1 MFELRRAVLRSSL
14 NRTQEKKED
23 GRTESFEE
31 KNKDRHKYLSRKV
44 RRVTVPAYWNGD
56 FGEFF
61 LPTYTQEPS
70 TKQLLFIFNG
80 TEDLEGAEPL
90 QMKLYDDVAFAAVSA
105 FFPGGIVI
113 PSTFDILRLDLLTI
127 TGLIASITSF
137 FTRIDNKFASWVAA
151 GTLLQYLVRVFVN
164 FINITAQYKERRGR
178 QQLDSISAQ
187 GNAVLLV
194 LQDYVQDLEV
204 KTGLLLLGSPLLANG
219 SQARADDLR
228 AEAEQFL
235 EDHVGEEV
243 DLRRSV
249 PRVLR
254 ILREGGFVDLETG
267 FVRLTDKSNLLMR
280 VENGMDQTL

>member
-105 FFPGGIVI
+105 FFPGGVGC
-113 PSTFDILRLDLLTI
+113 PF
-127 TGLIASITSF
+127 
-137 FTRIDNKFASWVAA
+137 
-151 GTLLQYLVRVFVN
+151 
-164 FINITAQYKERRGR
+164 RR
-178 QQLDSISAQ
+178 
-187 GNAVLLV
+187 
-194 LQDYVQDLEV
+194 
-204 KTGLLLLGSPLLANG
+204 
-219 SQARADDLR
+219 
-228 AEAEQFL
+228 
-235 EDHVGEEV
+235 
-243 DLRRSV
+243 
-249 PRVLR
+249 
-254 ILREGGFVDLETG
+254 
-267 FVRLTDKSNLLMR
+267 
-280 VENGMDQTL
+280 